1 MATAAGRVGVETV
14 VLGRGDDPAV
24 AVNIDIARSR
34 PVPGEVHC
42 VSSLHFVATRSER
55 DLAGC
60 RCWCSCGSDGRGR
73 GCCRSWLGWW
83 CRVCGRELGYVVWL
97 KTGRAARLMIYLLC

>member
-60 RCWCSCGSDGRGR
+60 RCWCSCGSDGRGGSYR
-73 GCCRSWLGWW
+73 RSWSWA
-83 CRVCGRELGYVVWL
+83 CGRELEFADARKPAGA
-97 KTGRAARLMIYLLC
+97 TGDRIILVSVPET